1 MTPVTELSFPRLS
14 ARTMNFQLGL
24 PRSFTVSPDGA
35 RIVFLRTDS
44 PTSRAHSLWVYDIA
58 AGTERCVADAAVL
71 LTGGSEELTAEER
84 ARRERMRV
92 GTAGVVAYSTD
103 DAVSLAVF
111 ALSSRL
117 FLVDLVGSEPARELQ
132 VTASVI
138 DPRLDPTGRKVAY
151 ADGRGVHVCNI
162 AAGSD
167 DLVAEP
173 GAGEPDEVVWGLAE
187 FAAAEELDR
196 SRGFWWAPDGEFLLV
211 ERYDETPVPIV
222 YVADPAHPTSEP
234 RQLRYPQ
241 AGKANAL
248 VSLWLVALDGTRVE
262 VDWASDRALD
272 GVTLEYL
279 AEVTWAPGAL
289 LLALFTRDQ
298 KRLEIRT
305 VEVTSGATTLLRA
318 LTDDI
323 WIELLP
329 GTPRLLP
336 DGRLLHGLDLGQT
349 THLALD
355 GEVFTPPG
363 LQVHSVQSADATG
376 VVASV
381 VPMIG
386 STALARLGFDG
397 SVELRS
403 EPGGVAIGASGGHT
417 IVVSQRLLD
426 EPQVST
432 VVRTGGMPVG
442 TIASNAD
449 DPPITPKVISF
460 VCGSRD
466 YPTSVLFPSE
476 HRPGS
481 KKLPV
486 LMDPYGGPHARRVT
500 NSAHA
505 YLSSQWFADQGF
517 VVIVAD
523 GRGMAGRG
531 PAWDRLAHNDFVGTI
546 EDQVEVLHSVA
557 DRYPDDVDATK
568 VGIRGWSFGGYIAAL
583 GVLARPDVFGAAIAG
598 APVTEWRLYDTA
610 YTERYLGDP
619 DEAAD
624 EYDRN
629 GLLSLASGLTRP
641 LMLIHGLADDNVVMA
656 HTLQLSSALL
666 AAGRPHEVLP
676 LSGMT
681 HMANNEVVA
690 ENLLLL
696 QVDFLRR
703 ALDL

>member
-1 MTPVTELSFPRLS
+1 VTDLSFPRLS

-24 PRSFTVSPDGA
+24 PRGFTVSPDGG
-35 RIVFLRTDS
+35 RIVFLRTES
-44 PTSRAHSLWVYDIA
+44 STSRAHSLWVYDIA
-58 AGTERCVADAAVL
+58 SGAERCVADAAAL
-71 LTGGSEELTAEER
+71 LTGGTEELTAQER

-117 FLVDLVGSEPARELQ
+117 FVVDLVGADPPRELP
-132 VTASVI
+132 VTASVV
-138 DPRLDPTGRKVAY
+138 DPRIDPTGRRVAY
-151 ADGRGVHVCNI
+151 ADGRGVHVCDI
-162 AAGSD
+162 AGGSD
-167 DLVAEP
+167 ELVAGP
-173 GAGEPDEVVWGLAE
+173 ADGDPDEVVWGLAE

-196 SRGFWWAPDGEFLLV
+196 SRGFWWAPDGESLLI
-211 ERYDETPVPIV
+211 ERYDETPVPVV
-222 YVADPAHPTSEP
+222 YVADPANPTTEP

-248 VSLWLVALDGTRVE
+248 VSLWLVGLDGSRVE
-262 VDWASDRALD
+262 LDWASDRELD
-272 GVTLEYL
+272 GIISEYL
-279 AEVTWAPGAL
+279 AEATWSPGGL
-289 LLALFTRDQ
+289 LIAVLTRDQ
-298 KRLEIRT
+298 KRLEIRSVDAGT
-305 VEVTSGATTLLRA
+305 GTSTLLRA
-318 LTDDI
+318 LTDDT

-349 THLALD
+349 THLAID
-355 GEVFTPPG
+355 GEPFTPPG
-363 LQVHSVQSADATG
+363 LQVHSVESADATG

-403 EPGGVAIGASGGHT
+403 EPGGVAIGASAGHT
-417 IVVSQRLLD
+417 IVVSQRVLD
-426 EPQVST
+426 EPSVST

-442 TIASNAD
+442 TIASNAEL
-449 DPPITPKVISF
+449 PPIIPKVISF

-466 YPTSVLFPSE
+466 YPTAVLFPSGHE
-476 HRPGS
+476 PGS
-481 KKLPV
+481 RKLPV
-486 LMDPYGGPHARRVT
+486 LMDPYGGPHGRRVT
-500 NSAHA
+500 NAAHA
-505 YLSSQWFADQGF
+505 YLSPQWFADQGF

-531 PAWDRLAHNDFVGTI
+531 PAWDRLAHNDFIGTI
-546 EDQVEVLHSVA
+546 DDQVEVLQAVA
-557 DRYPDDVDATK
+557 ARYPDDVDETK
-568 VGIRGWSFGGYIAAL
+568 VGIRGWSFGGFVAAL
-583 GVLARPDVFGAAIAG
+583 GVLARPDVFKAAIAG
-598 APVTEWRLYDTA
+598 APVTDQRLYDTA
-610 YTERYLGDP
+610 YSERYLGHP
-619 DEAAD
+619 DEHPDVYERNSLIPLAA
-624 EYDRN
+624 
-629 GLLSLASGLTRP
+629 GLSRP
-641 LMLIHGLADDNVVMA
+641 LMLIHGLVDDNVLVA

-703 ALDL
+703 SLDL